1 MSENLKF
8 EFLEHTADIKIR
20 VYGKTLDE
28 IFENAAL
35 AVSQYLSPD
44 KKIEAKKVRII
55 NVQGIDS
62 QSLLSNFLDELIY
75 LLDAERF
82 AVAKAKIVLRGNN
95 LKAELS
101 GDSASK
107 YAIKEIKAAT
117 YAEMYIK
124 KIGSEWEAQ
133 FVMDV

>member
-1 MSENLKF
+1 MKESPKF
-8 EFLEHTADIKIR
+8 EFMEHTADLKIR
-20 VYGKTLDE
+20 VRGKTLDE

-44 KKIEAKKVRII
+44 KKIEVKKVKII
-55 NVQGIDS
+55 NVQGADS
-62 QSLLSNFLDELIY
+62 QSLLSNFLDELLY
-75 LLDAERF
+75 LLDAEGF
-82 AVAKAKIVLRGNN
+82 AVAKAKVTLRGNN

-101 GDSASK
+101 GDDASK

-124 KIGSEWEAQ
+124 KSGNEWEAQ